1 MENDKVGFSLKDIYK
16 RFKASRTKASELFN
30 DEKKAKSTID
40 LAFKKANTNK
50 DDLQGIWGQ
59 LQTLMSLV
67 RDYYNGVYRE
77 VPGSSIIA
85 ILAGLLYF
93 LSPIDLV
100 PDFIVALGFMD
111 DVFIIG
117 LVVKQVSK
125 DLDKYREW
133 KKAGAHDAPAFPVE
147 A

>member
-1 MENDKVGFSLKDIYK
+1 MEKDKVGFSLKDIYK

-30 DEKKAKSTID
+30 DKEKAKNTID
-40 LAFKKANTNK
+40 KAFRKANSNK
-50 DDLQGIWGQ
+50 GDLEGIWSQ
-59 LQTLMSLV
+59 LQTLMSLA

-77 VPGSSIIA
+77 IPGNSVIA

-93 LSPIDLV
+93 LSPVDLV
-100 PDFIVALGFMD
+100 PDFILALGFMD

-125 DLDKYREW
+125 DLEKYRQW
-133 KKAGAHDAPAFPVE
+133 KKAGSGEAPAFPTE